1 MLAANIDFR
10 CGICRQRLPLSGAN
24 SMAEQIPDRVI
35 IQQITNK
42 LATRGV
48 RSPCRVTVLSYR
60 GDVTLS
66 GTVEHA
72 HQKGAAVG
80 VASGVAGVKRVVDQM
95 TIKPPERRPND
106 SEPVG

>member
-1 MLAANIDFR
+1 MWAAKAKRPRQSFGNI
-10 CGICRQRLPLSGAN
+10 LPSTSG
-24 SMAEQIPDRVI
+24 SDTMAEQIPDRVI

-80 VASGVAGVKRVVDQM
+80 VASGVAGVKRVIDQM
-95 TIKPPERRPND
+95 TVKPPERRSNN
-106 SEPVG
+106 EPGT